1 MRKINTGDVF
11 KLARIIKATGAKEE
25 IFNIYSESRKLK
37 EELET
42 EVSQESATEKTEAV
56 QEKIGIKIFFVI
68 FDNCSD
74 EKVEK
79 LVYKL
84 IGGIAEM
91 KETEIEKMPLD
102 EMMKLLGDIVKEN
115 NIANFFD
122 SASKLVEQMPN

>member
-25 IFNIYSESRKLK
+25 IFNIYSESRKVK

-102 EMMKLLGDIVKEN
+102 EMIKLLGDIAKEN
-115 NIANFFD
+115 NIVNFFD
-122 SASKLVEQMPN
+122 SASRLVENMPG